1 MRMKSLPRRKKHRQ
15 TRHQG
20 RERSES
26 STAQSHSGNFQER
39 SESTI
44 QTIDSVVEKFSE
56 PGTGAC
62 AAGLFAV
69 DVVHCRVEPDSEGVG
84 VEWPGGGGA
93 EEERVREVQEEDV
106 EEDEEEAEESYHV
119 GGEPEGEVFDAEIP
133 LLDIDVVLVFVA
145 CLFVYV
151 FLPFLLG
158 KGNGNVRNVEEYN
171 SK

>member
-1 MRMKSLPRRKKHRQ
+1 M
-15 TRHQG
+15 
-20 RERSES
+20 
-26 STAQSHSGNFQER
+26 
-39 SESTI
+39 
-44 QTIDSVVEKFSE
+44 VEKFSE

-69 DVVHCRVEPDSEGVG
+69 DVVHCGVEPDSQRVG

-106 EEDEEEAEESYHV
+106 QEDEEEAEESYHV

-133 LLDIDVVLVFVA
+133 LLDICGFLVFVT
-145 CLFVYV
+145 CLFT
-151 FLPFLLG
+151 FLLG

>member
-1 MRMKSLPRRKKHRQ
+1 MKSLPRRKKHRQ
-15 TRHQG
+15 TRHQS

-26 STAQSHSGNFQER
+26 CTAQSHSRNFQER

-62 AAGLFAV
+62 ASGLFAV
-69 DVVHCRVEPDSEGVG
+69 DVVHCGVEPDSQRVG

-93 EEERVREVQEEDV
+93 EEEWVREVQEEDV

-133 LLDIDVVLVFVA
+133 LLYTYTYSRCGFSFCCFA
-145 CLFVYV
+145 CSFTFFHLFYW
-151 FLPFLLG
+151 G
-158 KGNGNVRNVEEYN
+158 KEWERT
-171 SK
+171 